1 MSKFRHC
8 VGTGGVTGG
17 RIRTYGT
24 IEQPC
29 KSSLPLVITSYLFK
43 CALEPHAAMVSES

>member
-8 VGTGGVTGG
+8 GALVGSQG